1 MKTAKQ
7 NCLYKTNLLYWATQK
22 RVFLCKKTHCRLQ
35 CYITLQYS
43 AGRTS
48 CEEDKTLNPVVT
60 MASAEQLLSNSEI
73 AALELFSLTVNS
85 ALVWLV
91 SGKWHSVLQLHC
103 KNWAVTYGYSTG
115 PRRAMTIPPEKLQK
129 WSSFM
134 SLPELCRLAVLP

>member
-43 AGRTS
+43 AGRIS

-73 AALELFSLTVNS
+73 AAQELFFLTVNS
-85 ALVWLV
+85 AWSGWYLVNDTA
-91 SGKWHSVLQLHC
+91 VLQLHS
-103 KNWAVTYGYSTG
+103 KNWAVTYGYSTS

-134 SLPELCRLAVLP
+134 SLPQLSRLAVLP